1 MADSAFEAWYGEVE
15 GFALRAERLTGPKD
29 ELQAAFEAGV
39 EAERERCAKIAETD
53 ADWSAFQRRPKPD
66 HMGQETNAFA
76 PRDDDGTYPTAA
88 NVFAY
93 TTGIATGRAIAAAI
107 RNPPEQPA

>member
-1 MADSAFEAWYGEVE
+1 MPDSAFEAWYGEVE

-53 ADWSAFQRRPKPD
+53 ADWSAFQRRRALAFHKIGADKP
-66 HMGQETNAFA
+66 N
-76 PRDDDGTYPTAA
+76 
-88 NVFAY
+88 
-93 TTGIATGRAIAAAI
+93 IA
-107 RNPPEQPA
+107 